1 VTITARLADPVLRP
15 TQGTVRGFALA
26 SVIGNAVLMCT
37 GAAERLSSSGLGCPD
52 WPQCTKTSLV
62 ASHSPGQTSLNTA
75 IAFGN
80 RLLNFPMAAI
90 AGLTL
95 IACLS
100 YRPGGMRRR
109 DLVWLSVVLPAGL
122 IVQAVTGGIVVL
134 TRLNPAIVAVH
145 FLLSSA
151 ILATAVVLHV
161 RAGEGA
167 GRPRPL
173 VRPDLR
179 IVAMLLAGVT
189 GLMLLS
195 GTIVTGTGPLAGTTI
210 DSHGRL
216 STVPRFHFTL
226 QDVTQLHAD
235 IGWFLGALVVALVI
249 GMRYGGAPARVVR
262 LGWIVL
268 AGLAAQG
275 TLGYIQ
281 YFTHLPA
288 GLVWVHVATSV
299 VLWIL
304 VLRLLL
310 STRERLPSPPE
321 PGPVTDPAVAAE
333 PPSGTAFQSL
343 SRTVRTGSHSTLLRC
358 VPWPPFY
365 APAPRTPPVEPS
377 RCPARARI
385 RSSSARG

>member
-1 VTITARLADPVLRP
+1 MARWEW
-15 TQGTVRGFALA
+15 VR
-26 SVIGNAVLMCT
+26 T

-62 ASHSPGQTSLNTA
+62 ASRSPGQTSLNTA

-80 RLLNFPMAAI
+80 RLLNSPVVAI
-90 AGLTL
+90 VGLTL

-109 DLVWLSVVLPAGL
+109 DLVWLSVALPAGV
-122 IVQAVTGGIVVL
+122 IAQAVIGGIVVL
-134 TRLNPAIVAVH
+134 TRLNPAMVAVH

-151 ILATAVVLHV
+151 ILAAAVVLHV
-161 RAGEGA
+161 RAGEGV
-167 GRPRPL
+167 GPRRPL
-173 VRPDLR
+173 VRTDLR
-179 IVAMLLAGVT
+179 IVAILLAGVT
-189 GLMLLS
+189 GLMLVA

-210 DSHGRL
+210 DSHGHR

-268 AGLAAQG
+268 AGLAVEG

-281 YFTHLPA
+281 YFAHLPA

-310 STRERLPSPPE
+310 STRERPAIAAGSPR
-321 PGPVTDPAVAAE
+321 PG
-333 PPSGTAFQSL
+333 L
-343 SRTVRTGSHSTLLRC
+343 S
-358 VPWPPFY
+358 
-365 APAPRTPPVEPS
+365 TP
-377 RCPARARI
+377 
-385 RSSSARG
+385 RSSSLSGDLSWSPSAPAVPVHPRQRTGRPPGSRRMRLGEVVRQS

>member
-1 VTITARLADPVLRP
+1 MGRQADGESVTITARLAGLVLRP
-15 TQGTVRGFALA
+15 TQGSVRGFALA
-26 SVIGNAVLMCT
+26 SVIANAVLMCT

-62 ASHSPGQTSLNTA
+62 ASRSPGQSSLNTA

-80 RLLNFPMAAI
+80 RLLNFPMVAI
-90 AGLTL
+90 AVLTF

-109 DLVWLSVVLPAGL
+109 DLVWLSVALPAGV
-122 IVQAVTGGIVVL
+122 IAQAVTGGIVVL
-134 TRLNPAIVAVH
+134 TRLNPAVVAVH

-161 RAGEGA
+161 RVGEGA

-173 VRPDLR
+173 VRADLR
-179 IVAMLLAGVT
+179 ILAMLLAGVT
-189 GLMLLS
+189 GLMLVA

-210 DSHGRL
+210 DSHGHR
-216 STVPRFHFTL
+216 STVARFHFTL
-226 QDVTQLHAD
+226 QDVTQMHAD
-235 IGWFLGALVVALVI
+235 IGWFLGALAVALVI
-249 GMRYGGAPARVVR
+249 GMRYGGAPAPVVR

-268 AGLAAQG
+268 VGLAVQG

-281 YFTHLPA
+281 YFAHLPA

-299 VLWIL
+299 ALWIL

-310 STRERLPSPPE
+310 STRERLPLP

-333 PPSGTAFQSL
+333 PLSGT
-343 SRTVRTGSHSTLLRC
+343 GS
-358 VPWPPFY
+358 
-365 APAPRTPPVEPS
+365 
-377 RCPARARI
+377 
-385 RSSSARG
+385 

>member
-1 VTITARLADPVLRP
+1 VAGRYADGHGDGRREGNVTITARLAGPVLRP
-15 TQGTVRGFALA
+15 TLGSVRGFALA
-26 SVIGNAVLMCT
+26 SVIANAVLICT

-52 WPQCTKTSLV
+52 WPQCTKTSLL
-62 ASHSPGQTSLNTA
+62 AARSPRQTSLNTA

-80 RLLNFPMAAI
+80 RLLNFPMVVI

-100 YRPGGMRRR
+100 YRPDGMRRR
-109 DLVWLSVVLPAGL
+109 DLVWLSGALPAGV
-122 IVQAVTGGIVVL
+122 IAQAVAGGIVVL

-145 FLLSSA
+145 LLLSCA
-151 ILATAVVLHV
+151 ILAAAVVLHV

-173 VRPDLR
+173 VRADLR
-179 IVAMLLAGVT
+179 IIAMLLAGVT
-189 GLMLLS
+189 GLMLVA
-195 GTIVTGTGPLAGTTI
+195 GTLVTGSGPLTGTTI
-210 DSHGRL
+210 DNHGHR
-216 STVPRFHFTL
+216 STVPRFRFTL
-226 QDVTQLHAD
+226 QEVTQVHAD

-268 AGLAAQG
+268 AGLAVQG

-281 YFTHLPA
+281 YFAHLPA

-299 VLWIL
+299 GLWIL

-310 STRERLPSPPE
+310 STRERPPLQPE
-321 PGPVTDPAVAAE
+321 PEPEPEPVTGPAVAAE
-333 PPSGTAFQSL
+333 PL
-343 SRTVRTGSHSTLLRC
+343 
-358 VPWPPFY
+358 
-365 APAPRTPPVEPS
+365 
-377 RCPARARI
+377 
-385 RSSSARG
+385 

>member
-1 VTITARLADPVLRP
+1 MGTASAGENVTITARLAGPVLRP
-15 TQGTVRGFALA
+15 TQGSVRGFALA
-26 SVIGNAVLMCT
+26 SVMANAVLMCT

-62 ASHSPGQTSLNTA
+62 AARSPGQTSLNTA

-80 RLLNFPMAAI
+80 RLLNFPMVAI

-100 YRPGGMRRR
+100 YRPGGMRRS
-109 DLVWLSVVLPAGL
+109 DLVWLSVAVPTGMIA
-122 IVQAVTGGIVVL
+122 QAVIGGIVVL
-134 TRLNPAIVAVH
+134 TRLNPALVAVH
-145 FLLSSA
+145 FLVSSA
-151 ILATAVVLHV
+151 ILAAAVVLHV

-179 IVAMLLAGVT
+179 IVATLLAGVT
-189 GLMLLS
+189 GLMLVA
-195 GTIVTGTGPLAGTTI
+195 GTIVTGTGPLAGTII
-210 DSHGRL
+210 DSHGHR
-216 STVPRFHFTL
+216 STVPRFHFML

-249 GMRYGGAPARVVR
+249 GMHYGGAPARVVR

-268 AGLAAQG
+268 AGLAVQG

-281 YFTHLPA
+281 YFAHLPA
-288 GLVWVHVATSV
+288 GLVWVHVATAV

-310 STRERLPSPPE
+310 STRERLPLPPE
-321 PGPVTDPAVAAE
+321 PGPVAAPAVAAE
-333 PPSGTAFQSL
+333 PPSL
-343 SRTVRTGSHSTLLRC
+343 
-358 VPWPPFY
+358 W
-365 APAPRTPPVEPS
+365 
-377 RCPARARI
+377 
-385 RSSSARG
+385 

>member
-1 VTITARLADPVLRP
+1 VTITARLAGPVLRP
-15 TQGTVRGFALA
+15 TQGSVLGFALA
-26 SVIGNAVLMCT
+26 SVIANAVLMCT

-52 WPQCTKTSLV
+52 WPQCTNTSLV
-62 ASHSPGQTSLNTA
+62 AAHSPGQTSLNTA

-80 RLLNFPMAAI
+80 RLLNFPMVAI
-90 AGLTL
+90 AGLTFV
-95 IACLS
+95 ACLS

-109 DLVWLSVVLPAGL
+109 DLVWLSAALPAGM
-122 IVQAVTGGIVVL
+122 IAQAVAGGIVVL
-134 TRLNPAIVAVH
+134 TRLNPALVAVH
-145 FLLSSA
+145 FLLSAA
-151 ILATAVVLHV
+151 IVAAAVVLHV

-167 GRPRPL
+167 GRPRTL
-173 VRPDLR
+173 VRADLR
-179 IVAMLLAGVT
+179 IVTVLLVGVT
-189 GLMLLS
+189 GLMLVA

-210 DSHGRL
+210 DSHGHL

-226 QDVTQLHAD
+226 QDVTQMHAD

-268 AGLAAQG
+268 AGLAVQG

-299 VLWIL
+299 ALWIL

-310 STRERLPSPPE
+310 STRERLTLPREPGPE
-321 PGPVTDPAVAAE
+321 PGPVT
-333 PPSGTAFQSL
+333 
-343 SRTVRTGSHSTLLRC
+343 
-358 VPWPPFY
+358 
-365 APAPRTPPVEPS
+365 APAAASPPL
-377 RCPARARI
+377 A
-385 RSSSARG
+385 